1 MYKIDEDEFY
11 SITQLKNKVAFI
23 RKLSELGGSNSPN
36 ITSEQVATIF
46 IEIEDVLDEVISK
59 IEMIIQDEPLTVPSE

>member
-59 IEMIIQDEPLTVPSE
+59 IEMIIQDEPLTAPSE

>member
-11 SITQLKNKVAFI
+11 SINQLKNKVAFI
-23 RKLSELGGSNSPN
+23 RKLSELGGSNSSN

-59 IEMIIQDEPLTVPSE
+59 IEMIIQDEPLTAPSE

>member
-59 IEMIIQDEPLTVPSE
+59 IEMTIQDEPLTAPSE

>member
-23 RKLSELGGSNSPN
+23 RKFAELGGSNSPN

-59 IEMIIQDEPLTVPSE
+59 IEMIIQDEPLTAPSE